1 MKLPETPPRTGSER
15 RKADRREGRPWTPQR
30 AKAFS
35 VRQGVY
41 DRRTGSDPAA
51 TPWTEAA
58 LETFCGV
65 KQPFVKA
72 DFARRIEALCRVQHR
87 ALVASEE
94 RSVFEVPLVDE
105 ALRAYAEMDDA
116 MKGKR

>member
-1 MKLPETPPRTGSER
+1 MTLP
-15 RKADRREGRPWTPQR
+15 
-30 AKAFS
+30 
-35 VRQGVY
+35 
-41 DRRTGSDPAA
+41 RTGSDPAA

-87 ALVASEE
+87 VLVASEE
-94 RSVFEVPLVDE
+94 RSIFEVPLVDE
-105 ALRAYAEMDDA
+105 ALRAYAEMEKEMARDGGTS
-116 MKGKR
+116 GKRRI